1 MVILSQ
7 IFVRGLASSSL
18 LLSSLMAAAPVWA
31 LDDDQLTDT
40 IIVSASRHDDGI
52 STAILGASATA
63 ITPQDLSNRQTIIV
77 TDILRDVPGV
87 SVNRTGG
94 VGGITQ
100 VRIRG
105 AESNHTLVLIDGIES
120 SSPYDGEYDFNM
132 LAADLGA
139 RIEVLRGEQSA
150 LYGSDAIGGVI
161 SYTSPSGRDLPGFAA
176 RIEGGS
182 FGTLNGAV
190 QGGGTSGDFDYML
203 GGTYASSLG
212 YVVAPDGSRKI
223 GSKIGAF
230 NGKFGYDLGNI
241 TLRAITR
248 YSYADADMNTQDF
261 MVTGNATD
269 AGGSYTNSM
278 KSALIGA
285 SYKNDDGNW
294 TTDLSA
300 QMLNAQRRA
309 FDDNGQ
315 ESYGATGK
323 RRKVSLVSTLKL
335 GDDNMS
341 HSITG
346 AVDYKNEIYRGTSS
360 YFADDNPFRSNDNM
374 GFVGQ
379 YQLSITNRFGL
390 GASVRHD
397 INERFRDA
405 TTWRLQSS
413 YRFDTA
419 TRLHAAVGTAMKAPI
434 FTEIFGYDPSG
445 GFIGNPNIKPE
456 YSTGWEAG
464 IEQSFWGDKARI
476 DITYFNAKLQDKI
489 TVVPVEV
496 DPEDPNPIYNLT
508 VINAQGKSP
517 HEGVEVSA
525 ALRLPSGWYADASY
539 TYLDASTET
548 GVRLIRRP
556 KHIASAN
563 LGWRAPDNR
572 YGGNL
577 TIRHNG
583 DALDNNFATYQVET
597 LKAFTLINLS
607 ADMEIIPSLT
617 LYGRVEN
624 LLNTDYREN
633 VGYLTA
639 GRAAY
644 AGARLRF

>member
-1 MVILSQ
+1 MLLRN
-7 IFVRGLASSSL
+7 FLSSSL
-18 LLSSLMAAAPVWA
+18 ILSGLAIAAPAWA

-40 IIVSASRHDDGI
+40 IIVSASRDDDGI
-52 STAILGASATA
+52 SSAILGASATA
-63 ITPQDLSNRQTIIV
+63 ITPQDLANRQTIIV

-176 RIEGGS
+176 RVEGGS
-182 FGTLNGAV
+182 FGTVNGAV
-190 QGGGTSGDFDYML
+190 QGGGVSGKFDYML
-203 GGTYASSLG
+203 GGTYASTLG

-223 GSKIGAF
+223 GSKIGSF

-241 TLRAITR
+241 TLRAVTR
-248 YSYADADMNTQDF
+248 YSYSDADMNSQDF
-261 MVTGNATD
+261 VVTGNAID
-269 AGGSYTNSM
+269 AGGSTTNSM

-285 SYKNDDGNW
+285 TYKNDNGNW

-300 QMLNAQRRA
+300 QMVNAQRRA
-309 FDDNGQ
+309 FDDNGE

-323 RRKVSLVSTLKL
+323 RRKVSLVSTVKL

-341 HSITG
+341 HAITG
-346 AVDYKNEIYRGTSS
+346 AVDYKDEIYRGTSS
-360 YFADDNPFRSNDNM
+360 YFAEDNPFRSNDNM

-379 YQLSITNRFGL
+379 YQLSIANRFGF
-390 GASVRHD
+390 GASLRHD

-405 TTWRLQSS
+405 TTWRVQSS

-464 IEQSFWGDKARI
+464 VEQTFWGDKVRI
-476 DITYFNAKLQDKI
+476 DITYFNAQLKDKI
-489 TVVPVEV
+489 TVVAA
-496 DPEDPNPIYNLT
+496 DEDYNLT
-508 VINAQGKSP
+508 VVNAQGKSP

-525 ALRLPSGWYADASY
+525 AVRLPSGWYADASY
-539 TYLDASTET
+539 TYLDATTEF
-548 GVRLIRRP
+548 GQRLVRRP
-556 KHIASAN
+556 KHIGSAN
-563 LGWRAPDNR
+563 LGWRAKDNR

-583 DALDNNFATYQVET
+583 AALDNNFATYAVET
-597 LKAFTLINLS
+597 LDAFTIVNLS
-607 ADMEIIPSLT
+607 ADMEIIPSMT

-624 LLNTDYREN
+624 LLDSDYREN
-633 VGYLTA
+633 IGFLPA

-644 AGARLRF
+644 AGVRLRF